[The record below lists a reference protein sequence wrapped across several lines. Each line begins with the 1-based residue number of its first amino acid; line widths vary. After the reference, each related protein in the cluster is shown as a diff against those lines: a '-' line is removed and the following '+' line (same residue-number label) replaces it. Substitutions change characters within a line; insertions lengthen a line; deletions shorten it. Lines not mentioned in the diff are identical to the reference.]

1 VWLARSQGSRGRDA
15 QDGAR
20 RRRRRTTLIHLELC
34 EPFHDGGMLRHSVS
48 VAAPAYVAAIGCAAV
63 LPGNAPVLLRT
74 ALCANE
80 S

>member
-1 VWLARSQGSRGRDA
+1 
-15 QDGAR
+15 
-20 RRRRRTTLIHLELC
+20 LELC